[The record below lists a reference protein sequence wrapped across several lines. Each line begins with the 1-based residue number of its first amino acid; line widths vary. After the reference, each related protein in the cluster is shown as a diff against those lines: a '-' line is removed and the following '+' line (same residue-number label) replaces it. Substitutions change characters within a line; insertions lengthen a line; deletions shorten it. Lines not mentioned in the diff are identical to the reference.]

1 MFFNKSQLLTI
12 TLYIFWWKKYFPSLP
27 FIIFAFILSVLL
39 RTSNNMITLLCSI
52 FILEVKDL
60 NRFILF
66 NNFINNKYVISFIVL
81 YSNAFSQFTI
91 FSNSL
96 VTNLTPHNKFQ
107 HTLVPYILFCYT
119 IKFCYLLLIRKTIFL
134 CFFFLL
140 FSIFFKKN

>member
-1 MFFNKSQLLTI
+1 M
-12 TLYIFWWKKYFPSLP
+12 KKASLA

-39 RTSNNMITLLCSI
+39 RTSNNIITLLCNI

-81 YSNAFSQFTI
+81 CSNAFSQFTI

-96 VTNLTPHNKFQ
+96 VTNLTLYNKLQ
-107 HTLVPYILFCYT
+107 HTLAPYILFCCA
-119 IKFCYLLLIRKTIFL
+119 IKFCYLLLIRNPIFL

-140 FSIFFKKN
+140 FSIF